1 MYPSHVP
8 MHKVN
13 WGAKQNFEIVANY
26 KVLQDCFTKLHI
38 DKHIEVTRLI
48 GGRYMDN
55 LEFMQWFKR
64 FFEMSVTDLG
74 EYDPKAQ
81 RAKGKGAASLKPGA
95 SKAGGTKTGA
105 ARVATKIVQKENKEP
120 VAPKTA
126 PAATTRNKSPQ
137 VPAKQESSS
146 SSSLENDRIATE
158 LKSSN
163 QILTQNVEHLKGE
176 IAGLEKERDFY
187 FDKLRDVEILLQE
200 LEDSG
205 QGNETI
211 ASIFKILYATA
222 DGFEAVEEDVMH
234 HSHVTKEAA
243 VEVPVEEET
252 Y

>member
-1 MYPSHVP
+1 MYPGQVP

-13 WGAKQNFEIVANY
+13 WGAKQNFEIVTNY

-38 DKHIEVTRLI
+38 DKHIEVPRLM

-74 EYDPKAQ
+74 DYDAKAQ
-81 RAKGKGAASLKPGA
+81 RSKGKGAASLKPSGN
-95 SKAGGTKTGA
+95 KTTKTA
-105 ARVATKIVQKENKEP
+105 ATRVATKIVQKENKEP
-120 VAPKTA
+120 APKTA
-126 PAATTRNKSPQ
+126 PAATMRNKSSPQ
-137 VPAKQESSS
+137 VPSKVAESV
-146 SSSLENDRIATE
+146 SSLENEKIIAD

-163 QILTQNVEHLKGE
+163 QILTQEVDHLKTE
-176 IAGLEKERDFY
+176 MAGLEKERDFY

-200 LEDSG
+200 LEDNG

-211 ASIFKILYATA
+211 TSIFKILYATA
-222 DGFEAVEEDVMH
+222 EGFEAVEEDVMH
-234 HSHVTKEAA
+234 HQHNNAKDATVEAA
-243 VEVPVEEET
+243 VVEEET

>member
-1 MYPSHVP
+1 MYPGQVP

-38 DKHIEVTRLI
+38 DKHIEVARLM

-74 EYDPKAQ
+74 DYDAKAQ
-81 RAKGKGAASLKPGA
+81 RSKGKGAASLKP
-95 SKAGGTKTGA
+95 SVNKTTKTA
-105 ARVATKIVQKENKEP
+105 ATRVATKIVQKENKEP
-120 VAPKTA
+120 APKTA
-126 PAATTRNKSPQ
+126 PAATMRNKSPQ
-137 VPAKQESSS
+137 IPAKTESV
-146 SSSLENDRIATE
+146 SSLENDRLVAE
-158 LKSSN
+158 LKASN
-163 QILTQNVEHLKGE
+163 QQLTQNVENLKGE

-187 FDKLRDVEILLQE
+187 FEKLRDVEILLQE

-211 ASIFKILYATA
+211 SSIFKILYATA

-234 HSHVTKEAA
+234 HSHVAKNTDVAI
-243 VEVPVEEET
+243 EEET

>member
-1 MYPSHVP
+1 MYPSQVP

-13 WGAKQNFEIVANY
+13 WSAKQNFEIVANY

-74 EYDPKAQ
+74 DYDPKAQ
-81 RAKGKGAASLKPGA
+81 RSKGKGAASLKPSTTKSA
-95 SKAGGTKTGA
+95 PKTGA
-105 ARVATKIVQKENKEP
+105 SRVATKIVQKENKEP
-120 VAPKTA
+120 APKTA
-126 PAATTRNKSPQ
+126 PAATMRNKSPQ
-137 VPAKQESSS
+137 IPSKTESV
-146 SSSLENDRIATE
+146 SSLENDRLVAE
-158 LKSSN
+158 LKASN
-163 QILTQNVEHLKGE
+163 QQLTQNVDNLKGE
-176 IAGLEKERDFY
+176 VAGLEKERDFY
-187 FDKLRDVEILLQE
+187 FEKLRDVEILLQE

-211 ASIFKILYATA
+211 TSIFKILYATA
-222 DGFEAVEEDVMH
+222 EGFEAVEEDVMH
-234 HSHVTKEAA
+234 HSHVAKDTDIAI
-243 VEVPVEEET
+243 EEET

>member
-1 MYPSHVP
+1 

-13 WGAKQNFEIVANY
+13 WSAKQNFEIVANY

-74 EYDPKAQ
+74 DYDPKAQ
-81 RAKGKGAASLKPGA
+81 RSKGKGTASLKPSA
-95 SKAGGTKTGA
+95 TKSAPKTGA
-105 ARVATKIVQKENKEP
+105 SRVSTKIVQKENKEP
-120 VAPKTA
+120 APKTA
-126 PAATTRNKSPQ
+126 PAATMRNKSPQ
-137 VPAKQESSS
+137 IPAKTESV
-146 SSSLENDRIATE
+146 SSLENDRLVAE
-158 LKSSN
+158 LKASN
-163 QILTQNVEHLKGE
+163 QQLTQNVENLKGE
-176 IAGLEKERDFY
+176 VAGLEKERDFY
-187 FDKLRDVEILLQE
+187 FEKLRDVEILLQE

-211 ASIFKILYATA
+211 SSIFKILYATA

-234 HSHVTKEAA
+234 HSHVAKDVAI
-243 VEVPVEEET
+243 EEET

>member
-1 MYPSHVP
+1 

-13 WGAKQNFEIVANY
+13 WNAKQNFEIVANY

-64 FFEMSVTDLG
+64 FFEMSVTDLSD
-74 EYDPKAQ
+74 YDPKAQ
-81 RAKGKGAASLKPGA
+81 RSKGKGAASLKPA
-95 SKAGGTKTGA
+95 ATKAGTKSA
-105 ARVATKIVQKENKEP
+105 ATRVATKIVQKENKEP
-120 VAPKTA
+120 APKTA
-126 PAATTRNKSPQ
+126 PAATMRTKSSPQ
-137 VPAKQESSS
+137 IPPKAESSA
-146 SSSLENDRIATE
+146 ENDKIVTE
-158 LKSSN
+158 LKASN
-163 QILTQNVEHLKGE
+163 LVLTQSVEHLKGE

-187 FDKLRDVEILLQE
+187 FEKLRDVEILLQE

-211 ASIFKILYATA
+211 TSIFKILYATA
-222 DGFEAVEEDVMH
+222 EGFEAVEEDVMH
-234 HSHVTKEAA
+234 HSHVAKDTDVAI
-243 VEVPVEEET
+243 EEET